1 MSSLRAGFVAVL
13 AGIGLLA
20 GPTSAGADHPEK
32 PIRIVVPV
40 APGGLSDA
48 TARAVAARFQKAWG
62 QQVIIEN
69 RAGGNFQIGTM
80 AVTTAP
86 PDGYTLLLGLDG
98 PIAINPSLYGK
109 LSYN

>member
-1 MSSLRAGFVAVL
+1 MNKGVAEMLSLRAGCVVVL
-13 AGIGLLA
+13 AGLGALT
-20 GPTSAGADHPEK
+20 GPTSAVADYPEK

-48 TARAVAARFQKAWG
+48 TARAVAARFQKAWA

-86 PDGYTLLLGLDG
+86 PDGYTLFIG
-98 PIAINPSLYGK
+98 
-109 LSYN
+109 